1 MNPPDVRTCT
11 PAELHQFVQEWSEA
25 RAEDDEIDEDD

>member
-11 PAELHQFVQEWSEA
+11 PAELHRFL
-25 RAEDDEIDEDD
+25 EDWVRQRDDDEEIDED